1 MSKSITISDYLINK
15 LYEAGVRHV
24 FGIPGDF
31 VLNFFKKLEES
42 KLKLVNVCDEQGAGY
57 AADAYARVN
66 GLGVVCVTYCV
77 GGLKV
82 ANTTAQAYA
91 EESPVI
97 VISGAP
103 GIREREKNPLLHHKV
118 KDFDTQKKIF
128 EQLTVASTVIDD
140 PQTAFEEID
149 RVLHAVMQHKRPGY
163 IEIPRD
169 MALEKGI
176 LRHRSNVTQVQ
187 VDRDALQEAIE
198 ESTAMINA
206 AKKPVVIAGV
216 EIQRFGLQE
225 LLLEFIEKTKI
236 PAASTLLGKS
246 VISERHP
253 SFIGVYEGAIGRQDV
268 LQRVE
273 SADCL
278 ILLGAL
284 LTDIDLGLF
293 TARLNQKITIYA
305 ASEKVSIRYHQY
317 DGVDLKSFMQ
327 ALVNADIHQH
337 TTDRVS
343 PAQVTGTFVPKRN
356 TKITVKRLFEKL
368 NTVITDD
375 TVVIADVGDAL
386 FGAADLCIHSKT
398 EFLSPAYYASLG
410 FSVPAS
416 IGVQMANPA
425 LRPLVIVGDGAFQM
439 TGMELTTVVRYKLNP
454 IIVLLNNNGYGTERP
469 ILDGSFND
477 IHSWNYSKIPEILGC
492 GYGFVV
498 ETEEEFD
505 DAITKAWRQKDS
517 FNIIEVKLDN
527 YDFSPAL
534 IRMTSCM
541 AKQVRK

>member
-1 MSKSITISDYLINK
+1 MAKSLTISDYLINK

-57 AADAYARVN
+57 AADAYARVT

-91 EESPVI
+91 EESPVV

-149 RVLHAVMQHKRPGY
+149 RVLQAVMQHKRPGY

-169 MALEKGI
+169 MVLEKGI
-176 LRHRSNVTQVQ
+176 VRHRSHVTQVQ

-216 EIQRFGLQE
+216 EIQRFGLHD

-327 ALVNADIHQH
+327 ALVNADIRHH
-337 TTDRVS
+337 TNEK
-343 PAQVTGTFVPKRN
+343 PYHAQVTGTFVPKRN

-469 ILDGSFND
+469 ILDGSYND
-477 IHSWNYSKIPEILGC
+477 IQSWHYSRIPEILGS

-505 DAITKAWRQKDS
+505 DAITKSWRQKDS

>member
-1 MSKSITISDYLINK
+1 MAKSLTISDYLINK

-42 KLKLVNVCDEQGAGY
+42 NLKLVNVCDEQGAGY
-57 AADAYARVN
+57 AADAYARVT

-91 EESPVI
+91 EESPVV

-169 MALEKGI
+169 MVLEKGI
-176 LRHRSNVTQVQ
+176 VRHRSHVTQVQ

-216 EIQRFGLQE
+216 EIQRFGLHD

-327 ALVNADIHQH
+327 ALVNADIRQH
-337 TTDRVS
+337 TNEK
-343 PAQVTGTFVPKRN
+343 PYHAQVTGTFVPKQN

-477 IHSWNYSKIPEILGC
+477 IHSWHYSRIPEILGS

-498 ETEEEFD
+498 KTEEEFD
-505 DAITKAWRQKDS
+505 NAITKAWRQKDS